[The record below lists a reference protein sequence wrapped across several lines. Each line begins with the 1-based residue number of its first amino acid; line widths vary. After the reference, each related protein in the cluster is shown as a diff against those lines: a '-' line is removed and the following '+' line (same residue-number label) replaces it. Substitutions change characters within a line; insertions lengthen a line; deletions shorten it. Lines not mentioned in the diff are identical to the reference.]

1 MKIKDI
7 GNIITGKTPSTK
19 QKDNYDGSIM
29 FITPEDVSKG
39 YYINRTDRTLS
50 DKGFESIKNNTL
62 DGISVLVNCIGN
74 IGDVAIVKGK
84 CATNQQINAITN
96 FKENINPLYVYYRLK
111 QYKLILNN
119 LAGNTV
125 LKILPK
131 GIFEE
136 IEIDISDINKQNKI
150 ANLLSNIDELI
161 YNNNNINYELEAMA
175 KTIYDYWFLQYEF
188 PNDVG
193 KPYKSSSGKM
203 IYNEE
208 MKKEIP
214 EEWKCK
220 KISEIEDN
228 IVTGKTPSTKDEN
241 NFGGD
246 IPFITIDDIRQ
257 GLYISKTIRTLSE
270 KGANSQIKKFIPED
284 SICVTCIAT
293 VGLVGITTQK
303 SQTNQQINSIVCEN
317 KNNLY
322 YLVNAI
328 KDYFK
333 YSTGAKTGNV
343 FDNMNKDD
351 FSSIK
356 ILYPTEN
363 ILNKFNEKVKP
374 LYEKIKNNIIE
385 NIELIRLRDELLP
398 LLMNNQV
405 KVTK

>member
-136 IEIDISDINKQNKI
+136 IEIDIPDINKQNKI

-175 KTIYDYWFLQYEF
+175 KTIYDYWFFFFFF

>member
-136 IEIDISDINKQNKI
+136 IEIDIPDINKQNKI

-270 KGANSQIKKFIPED
+270 KGANSKIKKFIPED